1 MHRPLPSVSVLAR
14 FTLDSEAQTA
24 ARERLL
30 AVTDWQAWINQIE
43 LHGLS
48 GFANKHIQA
57 YGLPVPEQLNAPL
70 KALKMRHHSAA
81 KARYQALQQI
91 DTVFQEQGID
101 YLALKGAAL
110 MPHLYGQAYLRPMRD
125 MDLLLRRSDLSRAAD
140 ALRSIGFHLPHAQP
154 SKFMRDVHQ
163 LPNATKTIDGFV
175 CSVELHLD
183 GVSRD
188 TAGHC
193 FYPESHDRI
202 QSIGWQALTI
212 KALDDLT
219 MLHQVTL
226 HLEGLHPG
234 SALKLINV
242 MDVVGLAQRVLQSGQ
257 WRALQ
262 QRYPHVLNTL
272 RCLHLWTP
280 LPSDLQSVLAPLPTR
295 AVSDV
300 GIIMQPLGQI
310 LGSQNSWLAKLRALF
325 RPSDWWLHLHY
336 HVDPTRS
343 LWHVKWLRH
352 PASVLQSLVRRVL
365 SAIRG
370 G

>member
-1 MHRPLPSVSVLAR
+1 M
-14 FTLDSEAQTA
+14 DSEAQA
-24 ARERLL
+24 IARERLL
-30 AVTDWQAWINQIE
+30 AVSDWQAWINQIE

-48 GFANKHIQA
+48 GFANKHILE

-81 KARYQALQQI
+81 KARYHALQQI
-91 DTVFQEQGID
+91 DAVFKEQSID

-110 MPHLYGQAYLRPMRD
+110 MPHLYKEAYLRPMRD
-125 MDLLLRRSDLSRAAD
+125 MDLLLRRTDLGRAAD
-140 ALRSIGFHLPHAQP
+140 ALRSIGFHLPDAQP

-193 FYPESHDRI
+193 YYPESSDQI
-202 QSIGWQALTI
+202 QSINWQDLCI
-212 KALDDLT
+212 NALDDIS

-242 MDVVGLAQRVLQSGQ
+242 MDVVGLAQHVLETGQ
-257 WRALQ
+257 WQALKSQ
-262 QRYPHVLNTL
+262 HPHVINAL

-280 LPSDLQSVLAPLPTR
+280 LPSELQAVLAPMPTR
-295 AVSDV
+295 VPADV
-300 GIIMQPLGQI
+300 GVIMQPLGQI
-310 LGSQNSWLAKLRALF
+310 LGSQNAWTAKLRALF
-325 RPSDWWLHLHY
+325 SPSDWWLHLHY

-343 LWHVKWLRH
+343 LRTVKWLRH
-352 PASVLQSLVRRVL
+352 PAAVLQSLARRVL